1 MTLTV
6 RRALSNFRRC
16 IVMGKRS
23 STASSIEDRESDL
36 KKRQK
41 KSKKVAEDVDETK
54 ESKKGVVNQKEGAPH
69 SWCNTYPGS
78 LPSLISPSIKKWNM
92 KLCSWNINGLR
103 AWIKN
108 GGLRYLSEESPDF
121 LSIQETKCASDKIP
135 AEAHFQG
142 YEFHWSSAEKN
153 GYAGT
158 ALYSKTKPLNITR
171 GVGKTTQNPE
181 GRVITAEFPDFYL
194 VSVYVPN
201 SGQGLVRLPYRQ
213 HQWDPEFRQHLKE
226 LDKIKPIIVTG
237 DLNVAHEEIDLA
249 NPSTNH
255 RSAGFTDEERENFT
269 KLLKEVDLVD
279 TYRALYPD
287 RENAYTFWSYRKMA
301 RSSNTGWRLDY
312 FLVSRRIMPNV
323 CDHEIRC
330 GVQGSDHCP
339 IVLYLN
345 F

>member
-1 MTLTV
+1 MSLSLHHEKLTHKAFAVQRMIRRTFSRITRMEFQMLYAAYV
-6 RRALSNFRRC
+6 RQRIEYAKQVVHSGRTKDCPRLRGDLILTYVLFEQGWANRFFTVDPANTRRGHGERQPLNDKNK
-16 IVMGKRS
+16 IDPGILV
-23 STASSIEDRESDL
+23 ESLDPVYQSANRTFDA

-41 KSKKVAEDVDETK
+41 KSKKVAEDVDEA
-54 ESKKGVVNQKEGAPH
+54 KGSEKVVVNQKE
-69 SWCNTYPGS
+69 
-78 LPSLISPSIKKWNM
+78 
-92 KLCSWNINGLR
+92 
-103 AWIKN
+103 N

-135 AEAHFQG
+135 AEAHIEG

-194 VSVYVPN
+194 VSAYVPN

-213 HQWDPEFRQHLKE
+213 HQWDPEFRQHLKQ

-237 DLNVAHEEIDLA
+237 DLNVAHEEIESLQI
-249 NPSTNH
+249 
-255 RSAGFTDEERENFT
+255 NFFSGLEIARWLRR
-269 KLLKEVDLVD
+269 KLI
-279 TYRALYPD
+279 D
-287 RENAYTFWSYRKMA
+287 RNVWHLDCSCLGLDKLELSQ
-301 RSSNTGWRLDY
+301 SSW
-312 FLVSRRIMPNV
+312 F
-323 CDHEIRC
+323 
-330 GVQGSDHCP
+330 
-339 IVLYLN
+339 

>member
-237 DLNVAHEEIDLA
+237 DLNVAHEEIVSGCTSLVMQGLLQLDM
-249 NPSTNH
+249 S
-255 RSAGFTDEERENFT
+255 RS
-269 KLLKEVDLVD
+269 
-279 TYRALYPD
+279 
-287 RENAYTFWSYRKMA
+287 
-301 RSSNTGWRLDY
+301 
-312 FLVSRRIMPNV
+312 
-323 CDHEIRC
+323 
-330 GVQGSDHCP
+330 
-339 IVLYLN
+339 VLY
-345 F
+345 